1 MVLGF
6 KGVYFITTAVAFT
19 TKHKADAAHPH
30 GPLLDATAHI
40 ITLPEVLRATL
51 YGGVVILLSS
61 VSPSFHLHFSFALK
75 LHVCCSILPCVSHRS
90 GLILI

>member
-6 KGVYFITTAVAFT
+6 KGVYFITAAVVFT
-19 TKHKADAAHPH
+19 TQRKADAVHPL

-40 ITLPEVLRATL
+40 ITLPAVLRATL

-61 VSPSFHLHFSFALK
+61 VFPSLHLHFSFALK
-75 LHVCCSILPCVSHRS
+75 LHVCCSILPCVSQRS
-90 GLILI
+90 SLILI